1 MRVDRTL
8 RSALAL
14 VCVALAAP
22 VHRPLCAQ
30 TPAER
35 AVRAVVDSFFAD
47 VAAERWDAAAARIDL
62 VRFEPFFRQQLRFAR
77 SEVRMPDPSPEEL
90 MAHDST
96 MPRAVA
102 EWQVARMKASRANM
116 PFGDYSH
123 EFAGVTSQHDLLT
136 LTVPDAAARWLAAH
150 DQRTQLRESARRQGC
165 PLGNLP
171 QASPPA
177 MHTVLGVLMTNDST
191 AYVIHTDDRFR
202 EQAGS
207 LMSTTR
213 VMIAHRTGQAWRI
226 APQSDLLNPA
236 NYAVVGVVCSRT
248 KN

>member
-1 MRVDRTL
+1 MRIDRTL
-8 RSALAL
+8 RRALAL
-14 VCVALAAP
+14 VCVSLAAP
-22 VHRPLCAQ
+22 TPRSLYAQ
-30 TPAER
+30 NPAER

-47 VAAERWDAAAARIDL
+47 VAAERWDAAAARLDL
-62 VRFEPFFRQQLRFAR
+62 AQFEPFFRQQLRIAR
-77 SEVRMPDPSPEEL
+77 SEVRMPDPTPEEL
-90 MAHDST
+90 MAHDSS
-96 MPRAVA
+96 MSRAVA
-102 EWQVARMKASRANM
+102 EWEVARMKASRADM

-150 DQRTQLRESARRQGC
+150 DQRAQLRESARRQGC

-177 MHTVLGVLMTNDST
+177 KHTVLGVLVTNDST
-191 AYVIHTDDRFR
+191 AFVIHSDDRFR
-202 EQAGS
+202 EQPAS

-213 VMIAHRTGQAWRI
+213 VMIAHRTGQAWHI
-226 APQSDLLNPA
+226 APQRDLLNPA

-248 KN
+248 KD